1 MKVACLYFAVAR
13 VLMRRAPSGGALTEF
28 PTRA

>member
-1 MKVACLYFAVAR
+1 MKVSRLYFAVAR

-28 PTRA
+28 LSRA